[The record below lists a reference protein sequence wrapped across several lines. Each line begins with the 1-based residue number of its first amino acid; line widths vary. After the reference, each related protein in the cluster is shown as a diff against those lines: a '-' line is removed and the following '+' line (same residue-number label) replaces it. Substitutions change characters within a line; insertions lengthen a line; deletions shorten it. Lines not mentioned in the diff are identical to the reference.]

1 MDNRIANGE
10 ALDLNKRDIIRIS
23 RDISDKEK
31 AIIRTR
37 QIKVHSCLQK
47 LGANFPMSNVP
58 NIAVLGSGGSLR
70 AMIAL
75 QGVLGELQ
83 KQGLLDAVMY
93 LCGVSGST
101 WCMSYIYEHE
111 EWTEH
116 LPVLEEKLCNKLVS
130 TAWDPKKA
138 VDALVESSKDH
149 TFSLTDFW
157 SSVVVYAMLHE
168 LDHHSLSEQ
177 RRVSIQG
184 KVPYPIYAA
193 VDSKKLDDDTKTRP
207 DIWFEFTPDEAGFFH
222 SGAFVDMRLFGSIFE
237 NGKLK
242 TMKDEKSIAYLRG
255 LWGSAFADF
264 KVIEDFIKQI
274 SGNQATDSRCQHLPC
289 QAASYIMQ
297 LLKHAIEEKSH
308 EYCEKHL
315 TGLMELLKDQDVN
328 NTYNLC
334 NYLKDKYGTVEKSET
349 VTHVLTMAETFYWEF
364 AAGKPLFTIH
374 EEEDERSAWDTLR
387 ILKKTISCL
396 REWKWG
402 TNANYLYKCGGI
414 NDKGLTGTEELQLA
428 DAGLAI
434 NSAYPLV
441 LRPERE
447 VKLIL
452 SFDFSEG
459 DPFETV
465 KQAAIYC
472 KKSQIPFP
480 DIDVSELDKSKDS
493 PSDCYIFQGSNTP
506 IVMHFPLFNIVNCRD
521 KVANWRDKY
530 STINLSYEEQEIKD
544 LLEVAKGNVRNNA
557 GRICQTM
564 KNILPF

>member
-1 MDNRIANGE
+1 MYVADEVKSPATNV
-10 ALDLNKRDIIRIS
+10 ALDMLPGCR
-23 RDISDKEK
+23 
-31 AIIRTR
+31 
-37 QIKVHSCLQK
+37 
-47 LGANFPMSNVP
+47 VP
-58 NIAVLGSGGSLR
+58 P
-70 AMIAL
+70 
-75 QGVLGELQ
+75 E
-83 KQGLLDAVMY
+83 
-93 LCGVSGST
+93 
-101 WCMSYIYEHE
+101 
-111 EWTEH
+111 
-116 LPVLEEKLCNKLVS
+116 
-130 TAWDPKKA
+130 
-138 VDALVESSKDH
+138 
-149 TFSLTDFW
+149 
-157 SSVVVYAMLHE
+157 
-168 LDHHSLSEQ
+168 
-177 RRVSIQG
+177 
-184 KVPYPIYAA
+184 
-193 VDSKKLDDDTKTRP
+193 
-207 DIWFEFTPDEAGFFH
+207 
-222 SGAFVDMRLFGSIFE
+222 
-237 NGKLK
+237 
-242 TMKDEKSIAYLRG
+242 RG
-255 LWGSAFADF
+255 
-264 KVIEDFIKQI
+264 
-274 SGNQATDSRCQHLPC
+274 T
-289 QAASYIMQ
+289 
-297 LLKHAIEEKSH
+297 
-308 EYCEKHL
+308 
-315 TGLMELLKDQDVN
+315 
-328 NTYNLC
+328 
-334 NYLKDKYGTVEKSET
+334 
-349 VTHVLTMAETFYWEF
+349 
-364 AAGKPLFTIH
+364 AGKPLFTIH
-374 EEEDERSAWDTLR
+374 EEEDERRSSQERSHTTEGYHFDIHVKWCLGY
-387 ILKKTISCL
+387 IENSEKTISCL

-506 IVMHFPLFNIVNCRD
+506 TVMHFPLFNIVNCRD